1 MVGQGADRECPVECR
16 KIGPPPALQRPSSRP
31 PARDR
36 PRILATSG
44 VSPDTD
50 TTDVSMQSHRNQE
63 MSVHCFLLSEI
74 YPEYVFGRII
84 QCEDTVKITFLEI
97 DNINISPEST
107 PGTVA
112 AAAAGTLISDT
123 TLYPRQ

>member
-16 KIGPPPALQRPSSRP
+16 KIGPPPALQPPSSRP
-31 PARDR
+31 PARDH

-74 YPEYVFGRII
+74 NPEYVYGRII

-112 AAAAGTLISDT
+112 AAAAVTLISDT

>member
-1 MVGQGADRECPVECR
+1 MRTESVPLSVGRLGRHPR
-16 KIGPPPALQRPSSRP
+16 SSPRP
-31 PARDR
+31 PVLLLGT
-36 PRILATSG
+36 ILASSG

-74 YPEYVFGRII
+74 NPEYVFGTMI
-84 QCEDTVKITFLEI
+84 QCEDTVKITFLEM

-112 AAAAGTLISDT
+112 AAAVVTLISDT

>member
-1 MVGQGADRECPVECR
+1 
-16 KIGPPPALQRPSSRP
+16 
-31 PARDR
+31 
-36 PRILATSG
+36 
-44 VSPDTD
+44 
-50 TTDVSMQSHRNQE
+50 MQPHRNQE

-74 YPEYVFGRII
+74 YPECVFGRII